1 MGNCG
6 RRQCEFAAPIVAM
19 ECDAG
24 ILLVAKRQLLRRM
37 RGQAKLEVALASTDC
52 KWSPRRAAS

>member
-24 ILLVAKRQLLRRM
+24 ILLVAKNY
-37 RGQAKLEVALASTDC
+37 
-52 KWSPRRAAS
+52 SPHAGPGKVGGRSGLD